1 VLAPPEVASLVQA
14 VGDALSPDEALS
26 VQASQ
31 VLGRQAHVWVSQ
43 GKIVRVL

>member
-1 VLAPPEVASLVQA
+1 VQV

-26 VQASQ
+26 VQAGQ
-31 VLGRQAHVWVSQ
+31 VLGRQAQVWVSQ